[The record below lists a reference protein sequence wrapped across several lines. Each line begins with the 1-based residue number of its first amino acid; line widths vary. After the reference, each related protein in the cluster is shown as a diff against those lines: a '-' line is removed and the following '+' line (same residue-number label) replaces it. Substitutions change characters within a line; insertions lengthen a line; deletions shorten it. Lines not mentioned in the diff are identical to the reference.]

1 MFRSIAIG
9 PIVIFDATYVM
20 FLFLLLVLLP
30 GASLFCW
37 AVLPRRVPLA
47 GAGMTGALCGLFLA
61 ATLFNRFK
69 TWHWQRVAE
78 MAVLAPFLLL
88 QLLQGH
94 YVLSHWWVV
103 SGVKL
108 GAWAP
113 ILGGC
118 LGAAVAAASVQVIE
132 AVAKS
137 WRQRNQ
143 QQQRAAGQ
151 AAGTSEDEI
160 EPLSVLLKQVA
171 SVVLKK
177 VL

>member
-1 MFRSIAIG
+1 
-9 PIVIFDATYVM
+9 
-20 FLFLLLVLLP
+20 
-30 GASLFCW
+30 
-37 AVLPRRVPLA
+37 
-47 GAGMTGALCGLFLA
+47 MTGALCGLFLA

-94 YVLSHWWVV
+94 AALSHWWVV

-108 GAWAP
+108 GAWVP
-113 ILGGC
+113 VLGGC
-118 LGAAVAAASVQVIE
+118 LGAAVAAALVQLIE

-137 WRQRNQ
+137 WKSRNQ
-143 QQQRAAGQ
+143 QQQQQGAGQ
-151 AAGTSEDEI
+151 GPGSSQDDI
-160 EPLSVLLKQVA
+160 EPLSVLLKQLA
-171 SVVLKK
+171 SAVLKK